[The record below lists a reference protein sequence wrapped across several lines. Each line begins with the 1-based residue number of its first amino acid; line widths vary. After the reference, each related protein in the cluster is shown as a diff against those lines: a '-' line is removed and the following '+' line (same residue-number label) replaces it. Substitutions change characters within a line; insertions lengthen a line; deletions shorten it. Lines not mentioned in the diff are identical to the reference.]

1 MPAGFMRISSR
12 SMADPLNDSGLTATT
27 LLDGRVRLLQ
37 PVEGYRVAVDP
48 VLLAACVPE
57 TARGRVLDVGVGTGA
72 ALGCVLARCPQVSGV
87 GVEVHPPHAALA
99 RQMLGLNGWEHRAQ
113 VVEGDFTARP
123 APVPGSAFDWVIT
136 NPPYHGP
143 GTAPP
148 DAGRAGAH
156 MEAVPLAQWLAFCV
170 RCLAPQGQVAVVHRA
185 DRAGDILAAL
195 SADGKVGAL
204 TVVPLW
210 PKAGMAAKR
219 VLVTGRK
226 GSRAPLTLHP
236 GMVLH
241 RPDGAFTP
249 EAEQILR
256 GGGGVPKLTD
266 RGAGG

>member
-1 MPAGFMRISSR
+1 
-12 SMADPLNDSGLTATT
+12 MADPVDDSAVTPCT
-27 LLDGRVRLLQ
+27 LLDGRVQLVQ
-37 PVEGYRVAVDP
+37 PVDGYRVAIDP
-48 VLLAACVPE
+48 VLLAACVP
-57 TARGRVLDVGVGTGA
+57 ALAQGRVLDVGVGTGA
-72 ALGCVLARCPQVSGV
+72 ALGCVLARCPEIRGT
-87 GVEVHPPHAALA
+87 GLEIYPPHAALA
-99 RQMLGLNGWEHRAQ
+99 RRMLALNSWTERAG
-113 VVEGDFTARP
+113 VVEGDVTARP

-143 GTAPP
+143 GTVPS

-185 DRAGDILAAL
+185 DRTGDILAAL
-195 SADGKVGAL
+195 SAEGKVGAL
-204 TVVPLW
+204 TVIPLW
-210 PKAGMAAKR
+210 PKPGVAAKR
-219 VLVTGRK
+219 VLITGRK

-236 GMVLH
+236 GVVLH
-241 RPDGAFTP
+241 HPDGSFTA